1 MSVCVCVCVCTCV
14 YTHTQYHGLRVV
26 EDVKGLIVKL
36 YERSLVVSCAFGFH
50 QRRGFTRCVMVAVAA
65 F

>member
-1 MSVCVCVCVCTCV
+1 VCTCV